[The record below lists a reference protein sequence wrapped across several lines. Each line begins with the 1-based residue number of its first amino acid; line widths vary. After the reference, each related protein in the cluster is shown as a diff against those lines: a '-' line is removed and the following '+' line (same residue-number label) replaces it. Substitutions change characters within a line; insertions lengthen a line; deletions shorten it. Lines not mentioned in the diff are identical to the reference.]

1 MAPQPTTPSRQ
12 TESVAHLDVC
22 IWLVLGFAIGCTS
35 QATCWT
41 EVCVIAKIWVPM
53 VYKIGEERRMQPKIM
68 MAILVGLFMALPA
81 HAALGDG
88 SVRAKIGVS
97 QNNFDTLWSG
107 GVLEADYTSLN
118 VGLTYISQD
127 QWYLDLG
134 YKTDTSADWN
144 TAELLPVSQ
153 DEDYERDDITITV
166 GKIING
172 VQLFVGYQ
180 NSKTDMALPLITQQ
194 IFGWVAEEEFN
205 IKGYFA
211 GLGRSFSIGEGSLNI
226 NGSMGWM
233 DAELV
238 DASGFSNDASGGDG
252 YSVGASYTYFF
263 GSKTS
268 VSAELKH
275 QNYSYEYSN
284 QNIILT
290 AGDDQ
295 MTMFGIN
302 INRQF

>member
-1 MAPQPTTPSRQ
+1 MLIP
-12 TESVAHLDVC
+12 
-22 IWLVLGFAIGCTS
+22 
-35 QATCWT
+35 
-41 EVCVIAKIWVPM
+41 K

-194 IFGWVAEEEFN
+194 LFGWVAEEEFN